1 MLKQPIL
8 PPRCLIVFVVTPSKI
23 AKIVIVQLCEC
34 VYVCDH
40 LREPVSSRAH
50 QACESIPPGQKEVTY
65 TAWKPWRDM
74 SSGPPDPSPHSCY
87 PIMRRPIA
95 SLQLGGGTTYLSPW
109 DNVHSPLRGGGSG
122 EELHLNWNALCDY
135 SFNCCTFAFYHLYA
149 WYNICRRRIVADSL
163 LHHLQLNK

>member
-23 AKIVIVQLCEC
+23 ARIVIVQLCEC

-65 TAWKPWRDM
+65 TAWKPCRDMYMLFRSSRSFSTLLLPNYEETNCFPAAWRDNI
-74 SSGPPDPSPHSCY
+74 PV
-87 PIMRRPIA
+87 
-95 SLQLGGGTTYLSPW
+95 SLGQC
-109 DNVHSPLRGGGSG
+109 SPLR

-163 LHHLQLNK
+163 LHQFGPCN